1 MANWSGL
8 FDGVHGSA
16 HSLIVDRP
24 PMRGLLR
31 VLAQKRGLFGLMKEA
46 GATVPANR
54 ARIDP
59 ELPHGGTRT
68 IADEATIAEAT
79 ATELGD
85 VIDTRENYTYVADK
99 SGNGGEAMS

>member
-16 HSLIVDRP
+16 HSLLVDRP

-54 ARIDP
+54 ARVDP
-59 ELPHGGTRT
+59 DLPHGGLRT
-68 IADEATIAEAT
+68 INSESTIAEAT
-79 ATELGD
+79 AAEHD
-85 VIDTRENYTYVADK
+85 EVFDTVENYTYVADA
-99 SGNGGEAMS
+99 SGNGGEALS